1 VYADSKQNEQ
11 LEGRR
16 KVYDPA
22 SCLSSEETTQHSAA
36 KVTRKAAGREGSSC
50 DIRGL
55 AELVA
60 TRECKGIRDSQ
71 YNGDD

>member
-1 VYADSKQNEQ
+1 MYADSKQNEQ

-36 KVTRKAAGREGSSC
+36 EIARKAAGREGSSC

-60 TRECKGIRDSQ
+60 AGKGKGIRDSQ